1 MTFAILLIIAGF
13 VALVVGADQ
22 AVGGARNIAL
32 RFGISELIIGLTVT
46 SIGTSLPELATA
58 AAAALA
64 SDGADAAAGVEHRRV
79 VQRRAFV
86 YVPRVRRRAA
96 VE

>member
-1 MTFAILLIIAGF
+1 LELK
-13 VALVVGADQ
+13 GAEGGYSK
-22 AVGGARNIAL
+22 GGAGGETRRRKSLRIGVHIANAVVWGPVYRTHL
-32 RFGISELIIGLTVT
+32 L
-46 SIGTSLPELATA
+46 
-58 AAAALA
+58 
-64 SDGADAAAGVEHRRV
+64 ADAAAGVEHRRV